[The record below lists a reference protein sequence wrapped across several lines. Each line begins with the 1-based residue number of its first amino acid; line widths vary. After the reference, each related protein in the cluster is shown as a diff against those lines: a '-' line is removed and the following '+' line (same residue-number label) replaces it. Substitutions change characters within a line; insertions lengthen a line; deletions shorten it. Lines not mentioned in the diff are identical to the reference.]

1 MENKIVRAYLMQEV
15 IRLGFLPVNPREQK
29 NWLLQYGRSLK
40 DFWEIDDYPPAPGF
54 RGKSLT
60 AIINSSEHV
69 QVAYEYAI
77 ERVDKFTV
85 NFTHLLNDWLIWTHD
100 MDGGYFCFPHQSF
113 LSSHKEYNLNLAIQ
127 KMDRKD
133 IERIVDTL
141 LVHPT
146 PHQHIKSPIDNHEI
160 RMGGGITN
168 SFLYLFH
175 LRIQLCP
182 ILERRVA
189 EKARLIDLFEVAIK
203 KNEIVKVSELMKVP
217 S

>member
-15 IRLGFLPVNPREQK
+15 IRLGFLPVNQREQK

-40 DFWEIDDYPPAPGF
+40 DFWEIDEYPPPPSL
-54 RGKSLT
+54 RGKSLAAT
-60 AIINSSEHV
+60 INSSEHV

-85 NFTHLLNDWLIWTHD
+85 NFMHLLNDWLIWTHD
-100 MDGGYFCFPHQSF
+100 MDGRYFCFPHQSF
-113 LSSHKEYNLNLAIQ
+113 LSSHKEYDLDLAIQ

-133 IERIVDTL
+133 LESIVDTL

-168 SFLYLFH
+168 PFLYLFH

-182 ILERRVA
+182 ISDRRKA

-203 KNEIVKVSELMKVP
+203 NNAIVTAFDLMKVP